1 VTRPTDPGLQ
11 PERTSLAWRR
21 TAMSVLVG
29 SLALAKML
37 ANDLPVA
44 GVVLAAVGLIW
55 TVDLALT
62 ARRRYPEGISALTSV
77 ADRGPGVDVAR
88 TAAVGALVGVVMLSL
103 VVAAWLR

>member
-37 ANDLPVA
+37 GNDLPVPA
-44 GVVLAAVGLIW
+44 MVIAVVGIMWAM
-55 TVDLALT
+55 DLALT
-62 ARRRYPEGISALTSV
+62 ARRRYVHGASALV
-77 ADRGPGVDVAR
+77 YAAARGPGVQVAR
-88 TAAVGALVGVVMLSL
+88 TAAVGALLGVVILGL
-103 VVAAWLR
+103 IIGARLR